1 MGHIFHPGVITMTL
15 KQGNVFLMLVLGCL
29 VFSGVSQANSLQT
42 LERQCETARERL
54 IAPQRQQ
61 AINQCMA
68 DRASGNRGSR
78 SSRDAR
84 DHCERFYADFGQGGR
99 TQSGG
104 FRKRMFHDIPEC
116 QAFYEAERV
125 TRRR

>member
-1 MGHIFHPGVITMTL
+1 MKL
-15 KQGNVFLMLVLGCL
+15 KQYKILLLVFLGGL
-29 VFSGVSQANSLQT
+29 VFPIISMANSLQA
-42 LERQCETARERL
+42 LERQCEAERERL
-54 IAPQRQQ
+54 IAPLRQD

-78 SSRDAR
+78 NSRDALEY
-84 DHCERFYADFGQGGR
+84 CERFYADFGQGGR

-104 FRKRMFHDIPEC
+104 FRQRMFHDIPQC
-116 QAFYEAERV
+116 QAFYDAERA

>member
-1 MGHIFHPGVITMTL
+1 MNL
-15 KQGNVFLMLVLGCL
+15 KQIDALLILVLCCL
-29 VFSGVSQANSLQT
+29 ALPGKSQANSLQA
-42 LERQCETARERL
+42 LERQCENARERL
-54 IAPQRQQ
+54 IAPLRQD

-84 DHCERFYADFGQGGR
+84 EFCERFYADFGQGGR

-104 FRKRMFHDIPEC
+104 FRQRMFHDIPEC
-116 QAFYEAERV
+116 QAFLRC
-125 TRRR
+125 